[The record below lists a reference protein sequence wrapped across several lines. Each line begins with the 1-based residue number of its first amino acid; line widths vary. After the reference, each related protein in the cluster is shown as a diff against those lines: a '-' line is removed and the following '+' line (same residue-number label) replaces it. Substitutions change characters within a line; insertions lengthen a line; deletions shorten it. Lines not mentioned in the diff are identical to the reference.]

1 MRFERITIE
10 NFKSLGSENNS
21 IFMSSDIIALVGKNE
36 SGKSNILAAL
46 NGLAFFN
53 QSHTNIFNNANRYI
67 EDAQVKII
75 VQVKIAPKDYLQLS
89 SEIALPETEETID
102 FVFYQVAHDSI
113 FMDFIPHND
122 SDTDTYFSKI
132 LRSNEKLATFFERV
146 RGKLNT
152 DRSTHGNDEAH
163 FCALKHWANHWDKTY
178 WRITRLEWL
187 RRYTNTFTDDEIR
200 DIHQTYNEICTAF
213 WAIMPSIV
221 CYKEETVDDVYKRDS
236 LRQSFNN
243 NNFPQGLRT
252 LLGTLNV
259 SPEDFMNALN
269 DSQRDSVRSIRR
281 RIQREAEKFSEEFNQ
296 FYNNTKEQILLSITC
311 DVGQAVVS
319 ISRTDE
325 DEAFKLSERSQ
336 GLRWYLVFFAALR
349 NAKACKNSLVLIDE
363 PAIHLHVDAQKE
375 VLALFESLQENGIQ
389 IIYTTHNPSM
399 LDTNSWECIR
409 TIEKVDNISNIHP
422 LTESHKGIK
431 NIETLSP
438 VQKAMGCCLK
448 NTLAPERNQ
457 KNIIVEGITDYYYL
471 KAMLP
476 ISETDIKDNFYL
488 IPACGA
494 ANIPNIVSI
503 FAGWGYDFCVLL
515 DNDNAGRET
524 AKALERLE
532 KLTENKV
539 FFVSDETDSTVE
551 SLLSEKVRGQVAQY
565 DSDGKLQKSVTAL
578 RFLRAVESE
587 NIDLDTETKS
597 NFGALFEKL
606 KNECE

>member
-200 DIHQTYNEICTAF
+200 DIHKIYNEICNAF

-259 SPEDFMNALN
+259 SQEDFMNALN

-296 FYNNTKEQILLSITC
+296 FYNNAKEQILLSITC

-336 GLRWYLVFFAALR
+336 GLRWYLMFFAALR
-349 NAKACKNSLVLIDE
+349 NAKACKNSLVFIDE

-476 ISETDIKDNFYL
+476 ISETDKKDNFYL

-515 DNDNAGRET
+515 DNDKAGRET

-539 FFVSDETDSTVE
+539 FFVSDDTDSTVE
-551 SLLSEKVRGQVAQY
+551 SLLSEKVRDQVAQY